1 MSSREQNNNDPAKDL
16 YKNCKEREGPEEKKI
31 KKICVRGTLVVVYP
45 NITEQLM

>member
-16 YKNCKEREGPEEKKI
+16 YKNCKEREGPEQNKNKNESV
-31 KKICVRGTLVVVYP
+31 CAVVVYP

>member
-16 YKNCKEREGPEEKKI
+16 YKNCKEREGPEQKKQ
-31 KKICVRGTLVVVYP
+31 KKSVCVVVVYP